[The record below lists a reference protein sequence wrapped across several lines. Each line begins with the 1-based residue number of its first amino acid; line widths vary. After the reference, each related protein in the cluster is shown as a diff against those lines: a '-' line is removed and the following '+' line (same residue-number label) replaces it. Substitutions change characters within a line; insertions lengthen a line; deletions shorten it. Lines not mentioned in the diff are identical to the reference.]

1 MQNIVLHMMN
11 FQHFNNI
18 RRANKTNTKCMFDM
32 LKNKLTPDQ
41 TIEVYPAI
49 VTSHNDDATKSDV
62 VISLVIMVITGDEQ
76 LLLDPSYDVFSRD
89 NKKYYLNIKDFV
101 DAVADADKKQNELK
115 SLAMDFLFH
124 NEIAKQIGNG
134 SFDDYNRELY
144 EKQTEYVELKS
155 NLTEITSP

>member
-1 MQNIVLHMMN
+1 MMN

-18 RRANKTNTKCMFDM
+18 RRAIKTNTKCMFDI
-32 LKNKLTPDQ
+32 LKNRLTSNCESSDQ

-62 VISLVIMVITGDEQ
+62 VITLVILVTTGDEQ

-89 NKKYYLNIKDFV
+89 NKRYYLNIKEFV
-101 DAVADADKKQNELK
+101 DALADADKKQNELK

-124 NEIAKQIGNG
+124 NEIAKQIGDG

-144 EKQTEYVELKS
+144 QKQTEYVELK
-155 NLTEITSP
+155 TSLSETVSQ